1 MFNNDAARWLGKRV
15 KVYWGAYKRW
25 YTGTVTDYDPNLK
38 EPWKVTY
45 DDEDVIWELEE
56 DLRLIE
62 SPSKG
67 ESPNKRKRE
76 DLIQTEQE
84 SKKLISVN
92 VDASSPP
99 SSPPP
104 SPIKESPPS
113 PQLTSPQKQSK
124 KTQQTS
130 PKTKSNT
137 SSSPKSPNAKAEKS
151 PKKQPVFVEK
161 EEDAT
166 TSSSASE
173 SPAPEQ
179 KEAHQDSNKFLHQR
193 VKVFWGAYK
202 KYYYGYV
209 SEYDPRRSRCY
220 KVEYDDGDMEWEYPE
235 DLILYNKSKK

>member
-1 MFNNDAARWLGKRV
+1 M
-15 KVYWGAYKRW
+15 
-25 YTGTVTDYDPNLK
+25 
-38 EPWKVTY
+38 
-45 DDEDVIWELEE
+45 
-56 DLRLIE
+56 RLIE
-62 SPSKG
+62 SPSKA

-124 KTQQTS
+124 KAELTSPQVKSKKTQQTS

-137 SSSPKSPNAKAEKS
+137 SSSPKSPKTKPEKS

-161 EEDAT
+161 EEEDAT
-166 TSSSASE
+166 TSSSTSE
-173 SPAPEQ
+173 SPTPEQ
-179 KEAHQDSNKFLHQR
+179 KEAHQDGNKFLHQR